1 MTNAV
6 TIEIN
11 QGVADVRLNRPEKR
25 NAIDSDV
32 MTGLLS
38 AIEQIKTNK
47 KVRVVVLSGAG
58 IGGRVH
64 EEE

>member
-47 KVRVVVLSGAG
+47 KVRVVVLS
-58 IGGRVH
+58 
-64 EEE
+64 